1 MTDQAFYTTVM
12 VVCAIVVGR
21 QRHTTDSQSPHYQIP
36 SPHSQKPPSKA
47 FYQVAI
53 AAYPTDLSKAQ
64 GFEYKRSKVL
74 MAIACIQYGAILEHQ
89 THLGEYV
96 VLAGN
101 DGYHDETRWERS
113 LNEIQRQ
120 ERRRLVSR
128 RQNPALKRLMGSFG
142 LHTLSKC
149 FPQLPGMG

>member
-1 MTDQAFYTTVM
+1 VRQRQYTTDQALYTTVM
-12 VVCAIVVGR
+12 AVCAIVAGR
-21 QRHTTDSQSPHYQIP
+21 QRHSADSKSPHYEIS
-36 SPHSQKPPSKA
+36 SPQAQTTPSKA
-47 FYQVAI
+47 FYHAAI
-53 AAYPTDLSKAQ
+53 AAFPTDLSKAQ
-64 GFEYKRSKVL
+64 GFEYKRAKVL

-101 DGYHDETRWERS
+101 DGYHDETRWERN

-128 RQNPALKRLMGSFG
+128 
-142 LHTLSKC
+142 LHN
-149 FPQLPGMG
+149 FPDG

>member
-1 MTDQAFYTTVM
+1 MA
-12 VVCAIVVGR
+12 VCAIVVGR
-21 QRHTTDSQSPHYQIP
+21 QRPSADSQLPHYQGS
-36 SPHSQKPPSKA
+36 SPQTQTPPSKA
-47 FYQVAI
+47 FYQAAI
-53 AAYPTDLSKAQ
+53 AAFPTELSKAQ
-64 GFEYKRSKVL
+64 GFEYKRAKVI

-101 DGYHDETRWERS
+101 DGYHDETRWERN

-128 RQNPALKRLMGSFG
+128 PHN
-142 LHTLSKC
+142 
-149 FPQLPGMG
+149 FPDW